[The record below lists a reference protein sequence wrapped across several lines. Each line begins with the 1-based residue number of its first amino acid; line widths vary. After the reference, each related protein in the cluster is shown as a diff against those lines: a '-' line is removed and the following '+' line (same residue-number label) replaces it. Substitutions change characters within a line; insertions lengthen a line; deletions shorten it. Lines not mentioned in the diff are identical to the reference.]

1 MKPKNTFRRELES
14 SVIYSL
20 TDRVA
25 PEKFVKN
32 LVTSPPQAQI
42 TNARETVQTLAA
54 LSSNPSEIL
63 NKYEELKDKKYALQ
77 LFGIISY

>member
-1 MKPKNTFRRELES
+1 MNPATKT
-14 SVIYSL
+14 SVASIQFCSCSASL

-32 LVTSPPQAQI
+32 LVTSPIQTQI

-63 NKYEELKDKKYALQ
+63 NKYEELRDKK
-77 LFGIISY
+77 